1 MAISRQERSAE
12 NELMNALSSVVLTG
26 PQPQRIGNCATI
38 DELRAFVRGK
48 ARAERRE
55 TLVAHLSSCNH
66 CIGLLRRR
74 RERRTF
80 IKEASL
86 ALAATIVLLLAVS
99 IGFKKPATTKTE
111 IATIDLRPFALT
123 RGGATVAAAGEVP
136 AINLKAKHLRF
147 ILPAG
152 SEGQYECEILGN
164 RKYPALT
171 HLSGETALQNHDV
184 VLELPIPPSFRAG
197 QYTLALRR
205 QGSEWVYYPIVFK

>member
-1 MAISRQERSAE
+1 MAISRQERSVE
-12 NELMNALSSVVLTG
+12 NELMNALSSVILRDPP
-26 PQPQRIGNCATI
+26 PQQIGDCPSI
-38 DELRAFVRGK
+38 DELSSFVRGK
-48 ARAERRE
+48 GREEQRE

-66 CIGLLRRR
+66 CIGFLRKR

-80 IKEASL
+80 IREASL

-99 IGFKKPATTKTE
+99 IGFKNPATIGTE
-111 IATIDLRPFALT
+111 TATVDLRPFALT
-123 RGGATVAAAGEVP
+123 RGGATVTAEGNAP
-136 AINLKAKHLRF
+136 AVNAKASRLRL

-152 SEGQYECEILGN
+152 SEGQYECEILGD
-164 RKYPALT
+164 RKDPALT

-184 VLELPIPPSFRAG
+184 VLELPIRSSFRAG